1 MAGTVPQARE
11 IRAKALFR
19 AVCKYSERMFTFSDW
34 LQRYRSPRSGLP
46 VVSVR
51 GIGVFSHAPL
61 LMAFASLSAVIVPV
75 RPSKVGPAG
84 GTGTALWPWGEYVE
98 VSMQAPPALT
108 GSGGIFRM
116 AAWRRFKSKLR
127 GAARL
132 GTYR

>member
-1 MAGTVPQARE
+1 MPQARE

-34 LQRYRSPRSGLP
+34 LPRYRSPRSGLP

-84 GTGTALWPWGEYVE
+84 GTGTALWSWGEYVD
-98 VSMQAPPALT
+98 VSMQVPPALT
-108 GSGGIFRM
+108 GSGGHF
-116 AAWRRFKSKLR
+116 
-127 GAARL
+127 
-132 GTYR
+132 